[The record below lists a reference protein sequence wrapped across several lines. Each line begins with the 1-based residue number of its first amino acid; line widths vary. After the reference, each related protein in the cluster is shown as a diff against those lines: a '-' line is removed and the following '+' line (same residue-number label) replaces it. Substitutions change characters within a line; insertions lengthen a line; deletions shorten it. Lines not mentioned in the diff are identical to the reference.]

1 MTEYIVPYQDAESE
15 FTEKRSRFITH
26 LYKVET
32 EAEARA
38 RIEEMKKKYY
48 DARHNC
54 WCYLLQE
61 GGVVRY
67 SDDGEP
73 QGTAGQPM
81 LNVFQRQEV
90 WNVCCVVTR
99 YFGGVLLGAGG
110 LTRAYTKGAAD
121 ALTAAGIARM
131 GLWTLWDVPCT
142 YPLLE
147 RMKLEVAAAGGVVRD
162 AEYGADITLRTA
174 FPAGTAETF
183 QLRLTELSAGAVT
196 FLFVHAINRHLGD
209 DAVISYSII
218 DYMNTLVVMSMVGI
232 AQGAQPLISYHHG
245 RGDARSARTLLRYS
259 LLSVAVLSAAV
270 FAGSLLGAD
279 GIVSLFLGPDLP
291 ELREYSA
298 GVFRIFSTSFL
309 LVGYNVVLGG
319 YFTDLERP
327 GEALVISACRSF
339 LTMAAGL
346 VIMIAL
352 LGGRGIWWAATLS
365 EAMTGIVSLAL
376 LWRWR
381 RKRD

>member
-110 LTRAYTKGAAD
+110 LTR
-121 ALTAAGIARM
+121 
-131 GLWTLWDVPCT
+131 WTLWDVPCT

-147 RMKLEVAAAGGVVRD
+147 RMKLEVAATGGVVRD

-174 FPAGTAETF
+174 FPAGAAETF
-183 QLRLTELSAGAVT
+183 QLRLTELSAG
-196 FLFVHAINRHLGD
+196 
-209 DAVISYSII
+209 S
-218 DYMNTLVVMSMVGI
+218 
-232 AQGAQPLISYHHG
+232 
-245 RGDARSARTLLRYS
+245 
-259 LLSVAVLSAAV
+259 
-270 FAGSLLGAD
+270 
-279 GIVSLFLGPDLP
+279 
-291 ELREYSA
+291 
-298 GVFRIFSTSFL
+298 
-309 LVGYNVVLGG
+309 
-319 YFTDLERP
+319 
-327 GEALVISACRSF
+327 
-339 LTMAAGL
+339 LTMTAAGEEFL
-346 VIMIAL
+346 P
-352 LGGRGIWWAATLS
+352 GPRE
-365 EAMTGIVSLAL
+365 EAN
-376 LWRWR
+376 
-381 RKRD
+381 